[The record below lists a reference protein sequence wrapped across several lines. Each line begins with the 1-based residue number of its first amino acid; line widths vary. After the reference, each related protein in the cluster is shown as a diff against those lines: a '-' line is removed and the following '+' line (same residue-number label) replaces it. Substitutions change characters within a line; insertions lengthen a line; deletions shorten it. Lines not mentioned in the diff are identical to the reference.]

1 MLPEQIVNS
10 TGDKNMLENDLL
22 STDEEIKLRGE
33 VKDFVKSVSSELLRK
48 MDRNEVDYPFEFLH
62 EAAERRLLGL
72 RFPKDYGGRE
82 KTWTAEMIAVEEIG
96 VLGMGLGCSYAMV
109 SIVGEAINRFGT
121 DWQKQ
126 EFLEPIIKGEKLSAE
141 GLTEPRGGSD
151 FFGTSTK
158 AVRKGKKWIINGEKR
173 FIAGGKAAD
182 FYLIYARTDLKAPG
196 RKALTTFLVEKD
208 MGVKVEEVYN
218 LLGFKGMGTARIV
231 FKNVEVPDEYRVGKI
246 NGGAAIFNRMMV
258 PERLT
263 SATGALGT
271 ARAALEIAIK
281 YSTKRKALGMP
292 IRSFQAINF
301 KIAESVAKLDAARA
315 LVYTAARAADATDK
329 SFPIDPR
336 RLVSEAK
343 YFATDVGW
351 EIVNIAMQ
359 IMGGIGYT
367 QVYPIERLL
376 RDMRLAPIWTGSN
389 EIMKLLIQHDVYKMM
404 ELPLRDRDV
413 EMDAMDWYKEVEKV
427 YE

>member
-1 MLPEQIVNS
+1 MI
-10 TGDKNMLENDLL
+10 ENDFL
-22 STDEEIKLRGE
+22 STEEEIKLRE
-33 VKDFVKSVSSELLRK
+33 EIKDFVKTVDPELLRK
-48 MDRNEVDYPFEFLH
+48 MDRNEIEYPFEFLH
-62 EAAERRLLGL
+62 GAAKRKLLGL
-72 RFPKDYGGRE
+72 RFPKEYGGRE
-82 KTWTAEMIAVEEIG
+82 MTWTAEMIAVEEIG
-96 VLGMGLGCSYAMV
+96 VLGMGLGCSYSMV

-126 EFLEPIIKGEKLSAE
+126 EFLTSIIKGEKLSAE

-151 FFGTSTK
+151 FFGTTTK
-158 AVRKGKKWIINGEKR
+158 AVRKGNKWMINGEKR

-182 FYLIYARTDLKAPG
+182 FYLIYAKTNLKAPG
-196 RKALTTFLVEKD
+196 HKALTAFLVEKD
-208 MGVKVEEVYN
+208 RGVKVEEVYN
-218 LLGFKGMGTARIV
+218 LLGFRGMGTARII
-231 FKNVEVPDEYRVGKI
+231 FKNVEVSDEYKVGEI
-246 NGGAAIFNRMMV
+246 DGGASIFNRMMV

-263 SATGALGT
+263 SAAGALGT
-271 ARAALEIAIK
+271 ARTALEIAIK
-281 YSTKRKALGMP
+281 YSTKRKAFGMP
-292 IRSFQAINF
+292 IRRFQALNF

-315 LVYTAARAADATDK
+315 LVYTAARAADAADK
-329 SFPIDPR
+329 GLPIDPR

-343 YFATDVGW
+343 CFATDTGW

-367 QVYPIERLL
+367 QVYPIERLV

-389 EIMKLLIQHDVYKMM
+389 EIMKLLVQHEVYKMM

-413 EMDAMDWYKEVEKV
+413 EMDAMEWYKEIEKV

>member
-1 MLPEQIVNS
+1 MI
-10 TGDKNMLENDLL
+10 ENDFL
-22 STDEEIKLRGE
+22 STEEEIKLREE
-33 VKDFVKSVSSELLRK
+33 VKDFVKTVDPELLRK
-48 MDRNEVDYPFEFLH
+48 MDRNEMDYPFEFLH
-62 EAAERRLLGL
+62 GAAKRKLLGL
-72 RFPKDYGGRE
+72 RFPKEYGGRE
-82 KTWTAEMIAVEEIG
+82 MTWTAEMIAVEEIG
-96 VLGMGLGCSYAMV
+96 VLGMGLGCSYSMA

-126 EFLEPIIKGEKLSAE
+126 EFLTSIIKGEKLSAE

-151 FFGTSTK
+151 FFGTTTK
-158 AVRKGKKWIINGEKR
+158 AVRKGNKWMINGEKR

-182 FYLIYARTDLKAPG
+182 FYLIYARTNPKAPG
-196 RKALTTFLVEKD
+196 HKALTAFLVEKD

-218 LLGFKGMGTARIV
+218 LLGFRGMGTARIL
-231 FKNVEVPDEYRVGKI
+231 FKNVEVSDEYRVGEI
-246 NGGAAIFNRMMV
+246 NGGASIFNRMMV

-263 SATGALGT
+263 SAAGALGT
-271 ARAALEIAIK
+271 ARTALEIAIK
-281 YSTKRKALGMP
+281 YSTKRKAFGMP
-292 IRSFQAINF
+292 IRSFQALNF
-301 KIAESVAKLDAARA
+301 KIAERVTKLDAARA
-315 LVYTAARAADATDK
+315 LVYTAARAADAADK
-329 SFPIDPR
+329 GIPIDPR

-351 EIVNIAMQ
+351 EIVNTAMQ

-367 QVYPIERLL
+367 QVYPIERLV

-389 EIMKLLIQHDVYKMM
+389 EIMKLLVQHEVYKMM

-413 EMDAMDWYKEVEKV
+413 EMDAMEWYKEIEKV

>member
-1 MLPEQIVNS
+1 MI
-10 TGDKNMLENDLL
+10 ENDFL
-22 STDEEIKLRGE
+22 STEEEVKLGEE
-33 VKDFVKSVSSELLRK
+33 VKDFVKNIDPELLRK
-48 MDRNEVDYPFEFLH
+48 MDRNEIDYPFEFLKQ
-62 EAAERRLLGL
+62 AAKRKLLGL
-72 RFPKDYGGRE
+72 RFPKKYGGRGL
-82 KTWTAEMIAVEEIG
+82 TWTAEMVALEEIG

-109 SIVGEAINRFGT
+109 SIVGEAINCFGT
-121 DWQKQ
+121 EWQKQ
-126 EFLEPIIKGEKLSAE
+126 EFLKPIIKGEKLSAE

-158 AVRKGKKWIINGEKR
+158 AERKGKKWIINGEKR

-182 FYLIYARTDLKAPG
+182 FYLIYTKTDPKAPG
-196 RKALTTFLVEKD
+196 HKALTAFLIEKD

-218 LLGFKGMGTARIV
+218 LLGFRGMGTARIV
-231 FKNVEVPDEYRVGKI
+231 FKNVEVPDEYRVGEI
-246 NGGAAIFNRMMV
+246 NGGAALFNRMMV

-263 SATGALGT
+263 SAGGAVGG
-271 ARAALEIAIK
+271 ARTALEIAIK
-281 YSTKRKALGMP
+281 YSAKRKAFGMP
-292 IRSFQAINF
+292 IRNFQAINF

-315 LVYTAARAADATDK
+315 LVYTAAKAVDAANK
-329 SFPIDPR
+329 GLPVDPR

-343 YFATDVGW
+343 HFSTDAGW

-389 EIMKLLIQHDVYKMM
+389 EIMKLLIQHEIYKMM
-404 ELPLRDRDV
+404 ELPSSDRDV
-413 EMDAMDWYKEVEKV
+413 EMDAMEWHKEVEKV